1 MELWQECGFPV
12 EQAKAIVTNNDA
24 GTDCNKTGIRNE
36 ITWMMHEYT
45 GIIHKNE
52 WIIANLQGWLKK
64 LRKI

>member
-1 MELWQECGFPV
+1 MELRQECGFPF

-24 GTDCNKTGIRNE
+24 RTDCNKTGIRNE
-36 ITWMMHEYT
+36 ITGMMHEYT
-45 GIIHKNE
+45 GIIHKND